1 MRLPNVSHAALAGA
15 IAGAIGL
22 ACWDHEAQ
30 AQVSPAVSAGE
41 AAIESAKPDPLAPAA
56 KELGPLAA
64 PGGAG
69 ATAPV
74 ATLDLDGERALA
86 EIRAVAAALVPG
98 GARGERDD
106 VAAVGAFYSGSSGRP
121 LWIERSG
128 IHERA
133 LAALNELER
142 AGDWG
147 LDVSALRLP
156 ARPAA
161 GASVAELAAFE
172 VRLSLAVLTYARQV
186 RGGRVDPASISRL
199 LAMKPRLFD
208 PVTVISGAA
217 TRSDIATWLGELHPR
232 HAEYHRLGAALAA
245 LRRDEPSA
253 SEKIRRLEVN
263 LERWRWMPDEVG
275 AFHVWNNVPEQMTRV
290 MRDGTSVLEE
300 KIVVGKP
307 NTPTPMFSADMQ
319 FVIFHPSWGVPDG
332 IKANEL
338 GPQLRRASQ
347 SGGLFGWGSGEG
359 VAAVLRRHDLQV
371 SYAGRPIDPG
381 SVDWSSVD
389 IRRFHFTQP
398 PSGRNVLGVVKFR
411 FPNRFDVYM
420 HDTPERHLFSNA
432 TRTFSHGCMRVQN
445 PMRLAEVILQH
456 DKAMSSDQVRSYVA
470 RGGQS
475 EITLSA
481 PVPVHT
487 TYFTARVGEAGVL
500 HIHPD
505 IYGMDARVAS
515 ALEGRPVQVAAA
527 VPGSARG
534 ESRQR
539 RPLRT
544 TSTSGAPAKPFNP
557 FAELS
562 GP

>member
-1 MRLPNVSHAALAGA
+1 MRLPIVSCVTLAGV

-22 ACWDHEAQ
+22 AAWHIEAQ
-30 AQVSPAVSAGE
+30 AQVAPVATAGE
-41 AAIESAKPDPLAPAA
+41 AAIENAKTDPLTPAAQDPGALIAPGAAAAAPA
-56 KELGPLAA
+56 
-64 PGGAG
+64 
-69 ATAPV
+69 V
-74 ATLDLDGERALA
+74 ALDADALRVLT
-86 EIRAVAAALVPG
+86 EIRAVVTAVVPG

-106 VAAVGAFYSGSSGRP
+106 VAALAVFYSGSTGRP
-121 LWIERSG
+121 LWIEVAGVRD
-128 IHERA
+128 RA
-133 LAALNELER
+133 IEAMTTLER

-156 ARPAA
+156 PRPAA
-161 GASVAELAAFE
+161 GAPSSELAAFE
-172 VRLSLAVLTYARQV
+172 VRLSLAVLTYARYV
-186 RGGRVDPASISRL
+186 RGGRTDPSTIGRL
-199 LAMKPRLFD
+199 IDMKPRLFD
-208 PVTVISGAA
+208 PSTVIAAAA
-217 TRSDIATWLGELHPR
+217 TRNDVAAWLGELHPR
-232 HAEYHRLGAALAA
+232 HAEYHRLGAALTA

-253 SEKIRRLEVN
+253 SEKIRRVEVN
-263 LERWRWMPDEVG
+263 LERWRWMPDDAG
-275 AFHVWNNVPEQMTRV
+275 AFHVWNNVPEQLTRV
-290 MRDGTSVLEE
+290 MRDGKSVLEE

-307 NTPTPMFSADMQ
+307 NTPTPMFSADMR

-371 SYAGRPIDPG
+371 SYGGRPIDPG

-420 HDTPERHLFSNA
+420 HDTPERHLFANG
-432 TRTFSHGCMRVQN
+432 TRAFSHGCMRVQN
-445 PMRLAEVILQH
+445 PVRLAEVILQH
-456 DKAMSSDQVRSYVA
+456 DKSMSADQVRSYVA

-475 EITLSA
+475 EVTLST
-481 PVPVHT
+481 PVPVHN
-487 TYFTARVGEAGVL
+487 TYFTARVDEAGVL
-500 HIHPD
+500 HLLPD

-515 ALEGRPVQVAAA
+515 ALAGRPVQVAAA
-527 VPGSARG
+527 VPGPARG
-534 ESRQR
+534 ENRPR
-539 RPLRT
+539 RPVRT
-544 TSTSGAPAKPFNP
+544 ASSDASPAKPFNP
-557 FAELS
+557 FADLS